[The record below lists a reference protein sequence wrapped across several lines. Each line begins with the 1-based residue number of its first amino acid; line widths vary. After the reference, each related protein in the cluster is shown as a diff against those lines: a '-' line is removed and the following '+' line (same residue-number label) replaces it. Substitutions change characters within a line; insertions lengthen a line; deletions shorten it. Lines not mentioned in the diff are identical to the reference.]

1 MVARRVV
8 NLLIGLY
15 RLCTL
20 WRTRRMKTVMPA
32 NPPTKHRCPA
42 RLRSRVCLSY
52 RDGEELL
59 FARGIIVTYES
70 IRLWSQKYR
79 QQFANH

>member
-1 MVARRVV
+1 MVARGVV

-20 WRTRRMKTVMPA
+20 WHTRRMKTVMPA
-32 NPPTKHRCPA
+32 NPPKKHRCPA
-42 RLRSRVCLSY
+42 WLYSRVCLSY
-52 RDGEELL
+52 HDGEELL

-70 IRLWSQKYR
+70 IRQWGQQYG